1 MVQLIGVDFE
11 VFGRVQGK
19 RILSFN
25 IKNYDDI
32 NFRFSFLKVYSLEK

>member
-19 RILSFN
+19 WILSFN
-25 IKNYDDI
+25 KIMMILILD
-32 NFRFSFLKVYSLEK
+32 FLS